1 MIGRVW
7 HGWTT
12 PENADA
18 YEELLRHE
26 IFEGIKGRQIAGF
39 REIQVLRHGRV

>member
-12 PENADA
+12 PANAA
-18 YEELLRHE
+18 EYHRLLTEE
-26 IFEGIKGRQIAGF
+26 IFPRIAAKGIKG
-39 REIQVLRHGRV
+39 